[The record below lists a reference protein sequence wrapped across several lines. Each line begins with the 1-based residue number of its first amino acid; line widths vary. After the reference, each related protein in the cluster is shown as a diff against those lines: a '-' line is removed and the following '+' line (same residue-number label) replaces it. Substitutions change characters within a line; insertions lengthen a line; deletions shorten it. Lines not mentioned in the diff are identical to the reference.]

1 MTLTRSS
8 YSGWNAGKSW
18 SSQEWKSD
26 EMLGART
33 RRPVG
38 GQQFTQETH
47 EFVIDDDDDMDSDTA
62 AESNFSLKSLSFLH
76 RVNDREQKIQDL
88 QHWKH
93 LQSWGRFA
101 WKFCIPSKKY
111 RIRSH
116 FGIVAILAQ
125 AISCSNLCCSRA

>member
-1 MTLTRSS
+1 M
-8 YSGWNAGKSW
+8 
-18 SSQEWKSD
+18 
-26 EMLGART
+26 
-33 RRPVG
+33 G

-93 LQSWGRFA
+93 L
-101 WKFCIPSKKY
+101 
-111 RIRSH
+111 
-116 FGIVAILAQ
+116 
-125 AISCSNLCCSRA
+125 